1 MGHLHW
7 RKWTPCSQMRVHAG
21 PWMLRD
27 SRVPTEVPPMLDLQ
41 FVCENRAAVEENC
54 RNRGVPIDLAQLVS
68 LADRRR
74 QLIASGDQLRHEQK
88 DLSGQIPK
96 APAADKPGLI
106 ARGKELRE
114 QITQTEAELV
124 TVEEQLRQEQAQIP
138 NMTHPAAPIGLEES
152 ESITAREWG
161 TKPKFDFKPLDH
173 VELMAKLDMVDLEA
187 GTKVAGHGFY
197 FLKNAGAL
205 LELALVNFAVEKL
218 RSEGFTIFTTP
229 DLARDEVLHGTGYMP
244 RGPETQIYSVHNTD
258 LSLVATA
265 EITLG
270 GMFKDEILDY
280 AKLPLKVAGISHCFR
295 TEAGGRGK
303 ATRGIYRVHQFTKV
317 EMFGFTAPELAASDE
332 FHEMV
337 VRIEEEI
344 FQGLEIPY
352 RVLDICTG
360 DLGGPAFRKYDL
372 EAWMPGRGEAG
383 EYGEITSAS
392 NCTDFQARR
401 LAIRTRVPE
410 KKGTQ
415 FVHTLNGTAV
425 ACTRAMIAILENH
438 QQADG
443 SVIVPPVLRKWM
455 GMDRI
460 TPPAA

>member
-1 MGHLHW
+1 
-7 RKWTPCSQMRVHAG
+7 
-21 PWMLRD
+21 
-27 SRVPTEVPPMLDLQ
+27 MLDLQ
-41 FVCENRAAVEENC
+41 FVVENRDAVEANC
-54 RNRGVPIDLAQLVS
+54 RNRGVPIDLSKLLD
-68 LADRRR
+68 LAGQRRT
-74 QLIASGDQLRHEQK
+74 LIMQGDDLRREQK
-88 DLSGQIPK
+88 EVSAQIPK
-96 APAADKPGLI
+96 ATAADKPALI

-114 QITQTEAELV
+114 LIQKAEADLV
-124 TVEEQLRQEQAQIP
+124 TVEEQLRLEQMQIP
-138 NMTHPAAPIGLEES
+138 NMTHPDAPVGKLETES
-152 ESITAREWG
+152 VTAREWG
-161 TKPKFDFKPLDH
+161 TKRQFDFKPKDH
-173 VELMAKLDMVDLEA
+173 VELMASLDMVDLEA
-187 GTKVAGHGFY
+187 GSKVAGHGFY

-205 LELALVNFAVEKL
+205 LELALVNYAVEKL
-218 RSEGFTIFTTP
+218 RGEGFTIYTTP
-229 DLARDEVLHGTGYMP
+229 DVARDEVLHGTGYMP
-244 RGPETQIYSVHNTD
+244 RGPETQIYSLHNTD

-270 GMFKDEILDY
+270 GMLRDEILDY
-280 AKLPLKVAGISHCFR
+280 AKLPLKVGGISHCFR
-295 TEAGGRGK
+295 TEAGGHGK

-317 EMFGFTAPELAASDE
+317 EMFGFTAPDLASSDAL
-332 FHEMV
+332 HQTI

-392 NCTDFQARR
+392 NCTDFQSRR
-401 LAIRTRVPE
+401 LGIRTRVPD

-415 FVHTLNGTAV
+415 YVHTLNGTAV
-425 ACTRAMIAILENH
+425 ACTRAMIAIIENH

-443 SVIVPPVLRKWM
+443 SIIVPSVLRKWM

-460 TPPAA
+460 TAPQA

>member
-1 MGHLHW
+1 
-7 RKWTPCSQMRVHAG
+7 
-21 PWMLRD
+21 
-27 SRVPTEVPPMLDLQ
+27 MLDLQ
-41 FVCENRAAVEENC
+41 FVVENRDAVEANC
-54 RNRGVPIDLAQLVS
+54 RNRGVPLDLSKLLDLAGQ
-68 LADRRR
+68 RRT
-74 QLIASGDQLRHEQK
+74 LIMQGDDLRREQK
-88 DLSGQIPK
+88 EVSAQIPK
-96 APAADKPGLI
+96 APAADKPALI

-114 QITQTEAELV
+114 LIQKAEADLV
-124 TVEEQLRQEQAQIP
+124 AVEEQLRLEQMQIP
-138 NMTHPAAPIGLEES
+138 NMTHPDAPVGKLETES
-152 ESITAREWG
+152 VTAREWG
-161 TKPKFDFKPLDH
+161 TKRQFDFKPKDH
-173 VELMAKLDMVDLEA
+173 VELMASLDMVDLEA
-187 GTKVAGHGFY
+187 GSKVAGHGFY

-205 LELALVNFAVEKL
+205 LELALVNYAVEKL
-218 RSEGFTIFTTP
+218 RGEGFDIYTTP
-229 DLARDEVLHGTGYMP
+229 DVARDEVLHGTGYMP
-244 RGPETQIYSVHNTD
+244 RGPETQIYSLHNTD

-270 GMFKDEILDY
+270 GMLRDEILDY
-280 AKLPLKVAGISHCFR
+280 AKLPLKVGGISHCFR
-295 TEAGGRGK
+295 TEAGGHGK

-317 EMFGFTAPELAASDE
+317 EMFGFTAPDLASSDAL
-332 FHEMV
+332 HQTI

-392 NCTDFQARR
+392 NCTDFQSRR
-401 LAIRTRVPE
+401 LGIRTRVPD

-415 FVHTLNGTAV
+415 YVHTLNGPAV
-425 ACTRAMIAILENH
+425 ACTRAMIAIIENH

-443 SVIVPPVLRKWM
+443 SIIVPPVLRKWM

-460 TPPAA
+460 AAPKK

>member
-1 MGHLHW
+1 
-7 RKWTPCSQMRVHAG
+7 
-21 PWMLRD
+21 
-27 SRVPTEVPPMLDLQ
+27 MLDLQ

-54 RNRGVPIDLAQLVS
+54 RQRGVPIDLSQLVE
-68 LADRRR
+68 LADQRRK
-74 QLIASGDQLRHEQK
+74 LIAAGDSLRHEQK
-88 DLSGQIPK
+88 EVSGQIPK

-114 QITQTEAELV
+114 EINRAESELAEIEV
-124 TVEEQLRQEQAQIP
+124 KLRHEQMQIP
-138 NMTHPAAPIGLEES
+138 NMTHPDAPVGREEH
-152 ESITAREWG
+152 ESVIAREWG
-161 TKPKFDFKPLDH
+161 TKRKFDFKPKDH
-173 VELMAKLDMVDLEA
+173 VELMAELDMVDLEG

-197 FLKNAGAL
+197 FLKNAGAF
-205 LELALVNFAVEKL
+205 LEMALVNYAVEKL
-218 RSEGFTIFTTP
+218 RSEGFTVYTTP
-229 DLARDEVLHGTGYMP
+229 DVARDEVLHGTGYMP
-244 RGPETQIYSVHNTD
+244 RGPETQIYSIHNTD

-270 GMFKDEILDY
+270 GMLRDEIIDP

-295 TEAGGRGK
+295 TEAGGHGK

-317 EMFGFTAPELAASDE
+317 EMFGFTTPELQASDE
-332 FHEMV
+332 FHRMI

-344 FQGLEIPY
+344 FQGLDIPY

-360 DLGGPAFRKYDL
+360 DLGGPAYRKYDL

-392 NCTDFQARR
+392 NCTDFQSRR
-401 LAIRTRVPE
+401 LNIRTRVAE

-415 FVHTLNGTAV
+415 YVHTLNGTAV
-425 ACTRAMIAILENH
+425 ACTRAMIALIENH

-443 SVIVPPVLRKWM
+443 SIQVPTVLRKWM
-455 GMDRI
+455 GMDQI
-460 TPPAA
+460 TAPGK

>member
-1 MGHLHW
+1 
-7 RKWTPCSQMRVHAG
+7 
-21 PWMLRD
+21 MLRP
-27 SRVPTEVPPMLDLQ
+27 RVVPGEVDPMLDLQ
-41 FVCENRAAVEENC
+41 FVCENRDAVEANC
-54 RNRGVPIDLAQLVS
+54 RNRGVPIDLSGLVG
-68 LADRRR
+68 LAEKRR
-74 QLIASGDQLRHEQK
+74 QLIFHGDQLRCEQK
-88 DLSGQIPK
+88 DLSSQIPK

-114 QITQTEAELV
+114 LIQQGEAELV
-124 TVEEQLRQEQAQIP
+124 TVEEQLRNEQMQIP
-138 NMTHPAAPIGLEES
+138 NMTHPDAPVGREEH

-161 TKPKFDFKPLDH
+161 TKRQFDFKPRDH
-173 VELMAKLDMVDLEA
+173 VEIMASLDMVDLEG

-197 FLKNAGAL
+197 FLKNAGAF
-205 LELALVNFAVEKL
+205 LEMALVNYAVEKL
-218 RSEGFTIFTTP
+218 RGEGFTIYTTP
-229 DLARDEVLHGTGYMP
+229 DVAKDEVLHGTGYMP
-244 RGPETQIYSVHNTD
+244 RGPETQIYSIHNTD

-270 GMFKDEILDY
+270 GMLRDEIIDY
-280 AKLPLKVAGISHCFR
+280 AKLPMKVAGISHCFR
-295 TEAGGRGK
+295 TEAGGHGK

-317 EMFGFTAPELAASDE
+317 EMFGFTAPDLKSSDE

-344 FQGLEIPY
+344 FRGLEVPY

-372 EAWMPGRGEAG
+372 EAWMPGRGTAG

-392 NCTDFQARR
+392 NCTDFQSRR
-401 LAIRTRVPE
+401 LGIRTRVPD

-425 ACTRAMIAILENH
+425 ACTRAMIAVIENH

-443 SVIVPPVLRKWM
+443 SIVVPSVLRKWM

-460 TPPAA
+460 TPA

>member
-1 MGHLHW
+1 
-7 RKWTPCSQMRVHAG
+7 
-21 PWMLRD
+21 
-27 SRVPTEVPPMLDLQ
+27 MLDLQ
-41 FVCENRAAVEENC
+41 FVCDNRAAVEENC
-54 RNRGVPIDLAQLVS
+54 RNRGVPLDLSPLVS
-68 LADRRR
+68 LADCRR
-74 QLIASGDQLRHEQK
+74 QLIAAGDQLRHQQK
-88 DLSGQIPK
+88 ELSAQIPK

-106 ARGKELRE
+106 ARGKEMRD
-114 QITQTEAELV
+114 QITAAEAELM
-124 TVEEQLRQEQAQIP
+124 TVEEQLRLEQLQIP
-138 NMTHPAAPIGLEES
+138 NMTHPNAPVGREET
-152 ESITAREWG
+152 ESVTAREWG
-161 TKPKFDFKPLDH
+161 TKRQYDFKPRDH
-173 VELMAKLDMVDLEA
+173 VDLMAALDMVDLEA
-187 GTKVAGHGFY
+187 GSKVAGHGFY

-205 LELALVNFAVEKL
+205 LELALVNYAVEKL
-218 RSEGFTIFTTP
+218 RSEGFTIYTTP
-229 DLARDEVLHGTGYMP
+229 DVARDEVLHGTGYMP
-244 RGPETQIYSVHNTD
+244 RGPETQIYSIHNTD

-270 GMFKDEILDY
+270 GMFKDEILDH

-317 EMFGFTAPELAASDE
+317 EMFGFTAPDLKSSDE

-372 EAWMPGRGEAG
+372 EAWMPGRGAAG

-392 NCTDFQARR
+392 NCTDFQSRR
-401 LAIRTRVPE
+401 LGIRTRVPE

-425 ACTRAMIAILENH
+425 ACTRAMIAVIENH

-443 SVIVPPVLRKWM
+443 SI
-455 GMDRI
+455 RI
-460 TPPAA
+460 PAALRPYLRGMEVMKP